1 MRHASRKI
9 APLSPSVS
17 VGREFVRMIP
27 RYCSAAFLNGW
38 MLCIDRKACRWC
50 SLRVSTC
57 WQMDVRSRS
66 LTGTL
71 QGIVIIG
78 SSEIIRV
85 PLEIF
90 SNATRPFPF
99 PGTSCKAHMELP
111 VVLYIVTPPAP
122 SKFPL
127 FSFAIEIATVS
138 SDKSSVSSRL

>member
-17 VGREFVRMIP
+17 IGREFVRMIP
-27 RYCSAAFLNGW
+27 RYCSVVFLNGW

-50 SLRVSTC
+50 SLRVSTY

-66 LTGTL
+66 LTGIL

-78 SSEIIRV
+78 SSERIRV

-90 SNATRPFPF
+90 SNITRPFPF
-99 PGTSCKAHMELP
+99 PSTFCKAYMELP
-111 VVLYIVTPPAP
+111 VVLCIITPPAP
-122 SKFPL
+122 SKFLL
-127 FSFAIEIATVS
+127 FLFAIEIAAVS